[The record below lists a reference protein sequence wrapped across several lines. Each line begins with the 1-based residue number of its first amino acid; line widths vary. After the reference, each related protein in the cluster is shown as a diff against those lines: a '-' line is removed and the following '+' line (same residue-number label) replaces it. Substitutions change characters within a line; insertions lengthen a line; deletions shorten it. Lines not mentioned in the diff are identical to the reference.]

1 MRNLT
6 YKSSQYHSRND
17 SKELGSCSIKKQID
31 NGYKNMKHLYNE
43 GLYIHSISRENIR
56 SSKKDISEY
65 SFPQREVALVIK
77 PTSFR
82 KILWNFS
89 NTKNTYVNPIVEL
102 KSNIRKK
109 LHKSNKS
116 LKNHVEHNV
125 PKKIIKNCNRKKI
138 KINIHNKH
146 GLSGVMNC
154 SNMKFNLKNYTL
166 EKLNS
171 FNCAKFKTTPTIQR
185 KRWKIDFYI
194 PGCSNKTND

>member
-1 MRNLT
+1 M
-6 YKSSQYHSRND
+6 
-17 SKELGSCSIKKQID
+17 
-31 NGYKNMKHLYNE
+31 
-43 GLYIHSISRENIR
+43 
-56 SSKKDISEY
+56 
-65 SFPQREVALVIK
+65 
-77 PTSFR
+77 
-82 KILWNFS
+82 
-89 NTKNTYVNPIVEL
+89 
-102 KSNIRKK
+102 
-109 LHKSNKS
+109 
-116 LKNHVEHNV
+116 EHNV

-194 PGCSNKTND
+194 PGCSIKLMIEKCNANNLILCLINIICIIFTL